1 MLAVLPAVIGAAW
14 LNNRLYGHPLES
26 GYGSATDLFS
36 LSYVATNVA
45 RYTGWVA
52 DVHPIAAVAA
62 LLGAVMCVAR
72 WPSARSAGRARRDA
86 RPAIVALA
94 GVVALNVGAYLVYAP
109 FENWTYLRFLLPSFP
124 LVALAAASTIDHV
137 LARLPRLGAATAVTA
152 ALCGL
157 VAGGGMRDAS
167 ARGVF
172 ERRTVDA
179 RHELV
184 AHAYHPGAASRVFV
198 TQQHGGAVLFH
209 TGAPV
214 LRWDLID
221 PDALDGALAW
231 LTTRRLTPVFLLDA
245 DEEPVFRSRF
255 AGRGAW
261 AGLDWPAHVET
272 APPQRARAYELPD
285 RARFEAG
292 ARWSPRHVAALTH
305 PSRS

>member
-1 MLAVLPAVIGAAW
+1 M
-14 LNNRLYGHPLES
+14 
-26 GYGSATDLFS
+26 
-36 LSYVATNVA
+36 
-45 RYTGWVA
+45 
-52 DVHPIAAVAA
+52 
-62 LLGAVMCVAR
+62 
-72 WPSARSAGRARRDA
+72 
-86 RPAIVALA
+86 
-94 GVVALNVGAYLVYAP
+94 
-109 FENWTYLRFLLPSFP
+109 
-124 LVALAAASTIDHV
+124 
-137 LARLPRLGAATAVTA
+137 TA

-157 VAGGGMRDAS
+157 VAGGGIRDAS

-184 AHAYHPGAASRVFV
+184 AHAYHPGAASRVFI

-231 LTTRRLTPVFLLDA
+231 LTTRGLTPVFLLDA

-261 AGLDWPAHVET
+261 AGLDWPAHVDNRSPAART
-272 APPQRARAYELPD
+272 RLRASR
-285 RARFEAG
+285 
-292 ARWSPRHVAALTH
+292 PRPFRGRCQVESATVAALTH
-305 PSRS
+305 PSRP